1 MRTLS
6 TLFRQETNAQQTGS
20 VYLTLLDID
29 YTSNTGDPLR
39 FVNNYT
45 QIVYDGNTYLQL
57 AFNFIM
63 PQDGENQRSA
73 SVELDNV
80 DTRVAEF
87 LLGAAVEQITVTERL
102 IDASD
107 TDAIVVEITREYN
120 LRNVNIT
127 RTIVTGE
134 LVYMQH
140 LQDAFPKLRK
150 TPTKFP
156 GVF

>member
-6 TLFRQETNAQQTGS
+6 TSFRQETNAQQTGD
-20 VYLTLLDID
+20 VYLTLLEID
-29 YTSNTGDPLR
+29 YTSNEGDPLR
-39 FVNNYT
+39 FVNNYV
-45 QIVYDGNTYLQL
+45 QIVYDGDTYLPL

-63 PQDGENQRSA
+63 PQDGENNRSA
-73 SVELDNV
+73 SIELDNV

-87 LLGAAVEQITVTERL
+87 LLGASVEQITVTERL

-107 TDAIVVEITREYN
+107 TEDIIVEITREYN
-120 LRNVNIT
+120 LRNVTIT
-127 RTIVTGE
+127 RTIVSGE

-150 TPTKFP
+150 TPAKFP